1 MKVEHREEAHQQ
13 QLFYQLEDD
22 PSADAVFKA
31 ATTILRNATL
41 RAIQRAMGAKGNVD
55 AATLVQATAGRSP
68 LGLPPKALAA
78 FGKVLQGVLQLAAR
92 NFEIYMESY
101 KAIVTAGL

>member
-1 MKVEHREEAHQQ
+1 MKLTAAQIEKLE

-55 AATLVQATAGRSP
+55 AATLVQATAGS
-68 LGLPPKALAA
+68 
-78 FGKVLQGVLQLAAR
+78 
-92 NFEIYMESY
+92 
-101 KAIVTAGL
+101 

>member
-1 MKVEHREEAHQQ
+1 MS
-13 QLFYQLEDD
+13 
-22 PSADAVFKA
+22 SASASRTAFSA
-31 ATTILRNATL
+31 AKSFSVRK
-41 RAIQRAMGAKGNVD
+41 QRLDRLKCSGTVD
-55 AATLVQATAGRSP
+55 FTVMPT
-68 LGLPPKALAA
+68 PPKALAA